1 MERME
6 GVDAG
11 YLYMETPSMH
21 MHTLKIAVLG
31 PFPTFDFDHF
41 VAQVGDHL
49 DRLPPLR
56 RRVVPVPFAL
66 HHPVW
71 VADRHVDPK
80 RHLVRHDL
88 PAPAGRDELEAMIGE
103 VASTPLDRSLPL
115 WQMHVALLAD
125 GRVATV
131 TKMHHALADGV
142 AANALVAN
150 ILDSLGSDDQVRTD
164 PPLDPTPT
172 RSRLVRFALR
182 DGVTQSFS
190 LPALL
195 LRTARALVALVRH
208 QRQSEV
214 SVPRALL
221 DVPRVSFNGAL
232 TPRRTF
238 ATASLSLAHIKE
250 VRRAHDVTV
259 NDVVLGIVSG
269 ALRSWL
275 ADRGERPSRSL
286 VAGVPVSTEQP
297 GDVARLAGNRVSNL
311 FTSLASDVD
320 DPAERL
326 RTISRTTAEAKI
338 VQQTLG
344 PDMLLNWVQ
353 FTPPA
358 PFSALMRAYSKR
370 GVASRHPAPFNVI
383 VSNVPGP
390 RTPAT
395 IGGAPLSDLYSVG
408 PILEGIGLNVTV
420 WSYGDRMNFSL
431 LTCPD
436 LLPDVRAVADRLQ
449 GALDELLA
457 APP

>member
-31 PFPTFDFDHF
+31 PFPTFDLDHF
-41 VAQVGDHL
+41 ATQVGAHL

-88 PAPAGRDELEAMIGE
+88 PAPAGQAELETLIGE
-103 VASTPLDRSLPL
+103 IASTPLDRSLPL
-115 WQMHVALLAD
+115 WQMHVAQLAD

-142 AANALVAN
+142 AANALVGN
-150 ILDSLGSDDQVRTD
+150 ILDSLADEEVSRTD

-172 RSRLVRFALR
+172 RGRLVRFALR
-182 DGVTQSFS
+182 DAIRQSFS

-195 LRTARALVALVRH
+195 FRTARAVLALVRH
-208 QRQSEV
+208 QRTSEV
-214 SVPRALL
+214 TVPRALL
-221 DVPRVSFNGAL
+221 DVPRVSFNGSL
-232 TPRRTF
+232 SPRRSF
-238 ATASLSLAHIKE
+238 ATASLSLEEIKE
-250 VRRAHDVTV
+250 VRRVHGVTV

-275 ADRGERPSRSL
+275 ADRGEVPSRSL

-297 GDVARLAGNRVSNL
+297 GSAPRLAGNRVSNL
-311 FTSLASDVD
+311 FTSLATDVD

-326 RTISRTTAEAKI
+326 RTISRTTAEAKV

-344 PDMLLNWVQ
+344 PDMLTNWVQ

-395 IGGAPLSDLYSVG
+395 ISGATLADLYSVG
-408 PILEGIGLNVTV
+408 PILEGIGLNVTA

-431 LTCPD
+431 LTCPV
-436 LLPDVRAVADRLQ
+436 LLSDVSDIARRFPS
-449 GALDELLA
+449 ALAELA
-457 APP
+457 

>member
-41 VAQVGDHL
+41 AAQVGAHL

-56 RRVVPVPFAL
+56 RRVVPVPYAL

-71 VADRHVDPK
+71 VADRRVDPQL
-80 RHLVRHDL
+80 HLVRHDL
-88 PAPAGRDELEAMIGE
+88 PPPAGQAELEDLIGE
-103 VASTPLDRSLPL
+103 IASTPLDRSLAL
-115 WQMHVALLAD
+115 WQMHVAVLAD

-142 AANALVAN
+142 AANALVGN
-150 ILDSLGSDDQVRTD
+150 ILDSLAADEVRRTD

-172 RSRLVRFALR
+172 RGQLIRFALR
-182 DGVTQSFS
+182 DAVRQSLS
-190 LPALL
+190 LPGLL
-195 LRTARALVALVRH
+195 IRTTRAVVALVRH
-208 QRQSEV
+208 QRRSEV

-221 DVPRVSFNGAL
+221 DVPRVSFNGSL
-232 TPRRTF
+232 TPRRSF
-238 ATASLSLAHIKE
+238 AMVSLSLDEIKD
-250 VRRAHDVTV
+250 VRRAHGVTV

-275 ADRGERPSRSL
+275 ADHGERPSRSL
-286 VAGVPVSTEQP
+286 VAGVPVSTEEP
-297 GDVARLAGNRVSNL
+297 GRSPRLSGNRVSNL
-311 FTSLASDVD
+311 FTSLATDVD

-326 RTISRTTAEAKI
+326 RTISRTTAEAKV

-344 PDMLLNWVQ
+344 PDMLTNWVQ

-358 PFSALMRAYSKR
+358 PFSALIRAYSAR
-370 GVASRHPAPFNVI
+370 GVAARHPAPFNVI

-390 RTPAT
+390 RLPAT
-395 IGGAPLSDLYSVG
+395 ISGATLADLYSVG
-408 PILEGIGLNVTV
+408 PILEGIGLNVTA

-436 LLPDVRAVADRLQ
+436 LLPDVRDVARHFPA
-449 GALDELLA
+449 ALAELA
-457 APP
+457 GQAR